1 MLTSKQRAKL
11 RSMAN
16 GLDTILQIGKGGVV
30 ENSIKLTHEALTA
43 RELVK
48 GNVLETCPQ
57 SVREVAAMLAEA
69 VKADVVQVIG
79 KRFVLYRENPEDKK
93 IDIGK

>member
-16 GLDTILQIGKGGVV
+16 GLDTILQIGKGGVI
-30 ENSIKLTHEALTA
+30 ENSIKLAGEALTA

-57 SVREVAAMLAEA
+57 SVREVASMLAEA
-69 VKADVVQVIG
+69 VQAEVVQVIG
-79 KRFVLYRENPEDKK
+79 KRFVLYRENPKDKK